1 MEYRDIKKD
10 FFRDKLFAHP
20 GDYSMVPE
28 RLVKRWEELW
38 VNPIPLTCIPANPRL
53 MNHYALGADPE
64 FSLISKGTHYKATDF
79 GLSAGRAFGA
89 DNNGRLVE
97 LRPMPS
103 KFVLDVVASL
113 LAEFQWAARLTSGL
127 ASLDWI
133 SVPYDQQDGLGGHVH
148 FARKRCEEDRDTDV
162 MGLNNIFALL
172 VRAGVF
178 NQKLCE
184 LRLNRSHYGK
194 YGDVRVQTHGYEYR
208 TFPTWL
214 NSPWLAFLA
223 LVLAKISIYDP
234 TFMKGL
240 AAHGCDN
247 EVAAKSTIFNLL
259 RYYQTLDDDVRIAFN
274 AYKVHGF
281 PQQTSLDFKS
291 EWGICADKIVS
302 EPMIW
307 YPAMME
313 PDALHRQA
321 VFDCLISK
329 KPIDFFKVEPNWEGH
344 HIPEGYF
351 SLFETSSTLR
361 QVGIGEIISNLVC
374 PKGQPVCLQTRGPDN
389 LLQIWVPLE
398 YPIEPRQIEKT
409 ASYFFPRGKVDIDVR
424 KKGVPEVRIES
435 GKHFREGANV
445 DKMRAFL
452 LSGMFPCWET
462 TVVNKASFDTWKEG
476 FGLYKV
482 KLKGIEIV

>member
-1 MEYRDIKKD
+1 
-10 FFRDKLFAHP
+10 
-20 GDYSMVPE
+20 MVPE
-28 RLVKRWEELW
+28 RLVKRWEDLW
-38 VNPIPLTCIPANPRL
+38 MNPIPLTCIPANPRL

-64 FSLISKGTHYKATDF
+64 FSLISKGTYYKATDF

-103 KFVLDVVASL
+103 KFALDVVASL
-113 LAEFQWAARLTSGL
+113 LAELQWAARLTNGL
-127 ASLDWI
+127 AALDWI

-148 FARKRCEEDRDTDV
+148 FARKRCEEDRDADV

-172 VRAGVF
+172 IRAGVF

-184 LRLNRSHYGK
+184 LRLNRAHYGK
-194 YGDVRVQTHGYEYR
+194 YGDVRVQNHGYEYR

-223 LVLAKISIYDP
+223 LVLAKISVYDP
-234 TFMKGL
+234 TLTGGL

-259 RYYQTLDDDVRIAFN
+259 RYYQTFDDDVRIAFN

-281 PQQTSLDFKS
+281 PQQTMLDFKS
-291 EWGICADKIVS
+291 EWGIRLGEGKL

-307 YPAMME
+307 YPAMIE
-313 PDALHRQA
+313 PLSCHREA
-321 VFDCLISK
+321 VFEYLFHK
-329 KPIDFFKVEPNWEGH
+329 KAIPFILGAPNWEGH

-374 PKGQPVCLQTRGPDN
+374 PKVQPVCLQTREPDD

-398 YPIEPRQIEKT
+398 YPIEPRHIEKVVS
-409 ASYFFPRGKVDIDVR
+409 AYFSRSNYDVDVR
-424 KKGVPEVRIES
+424 KKNIPDIRVGS
-435 GKHFREGANV
+435 GKRLREGNNV
-445 DKMRAFL
+445 DKMRHFL
-452 LSGMFPCWET
+452 LSGCFPCWET
-462 TVVNKASFDTWKEG
+462 TNVCKISFPVWQQSIKTHEMKFRGCELD
-476 FGLYKV
+476 
-482 KLKGIEIV
+482 

>member
-1 MEYRDIKKD
+1 MEYRDIKRD
-10 FFRDKLFAHP
+10 FFRDKLFSHP

-28 RLVKRWEELW
+28 RLVKRWEDLW
-38 VNPIPLTCIPANPRL
+38 MNPISLTCIPSNPRL

-64 FSLISKGTHYKATDF
+64 FSLISKGTYYKATDF

-103 KFVLDVVASL
+103 KFALDVAASL
-113 LAEFQWAARLTSGL
+113 LAELQWAARLTNGL
-127 ASLDWI
+127 SSLDWI

-172 VRAGVF
+172 MKAGIF

-184 LRLNRSHYGK
+184 LRLNRAHYGK
-194 YGDVRVQTHGYEYR
+194 YGDVRVQNHGYEYR

-223 LVLAKISIYDP
+223 LVLAKISVYDP
-234 TFMKGL
+234 TLARSL

-259 RYYQTLDDDVRIAFN
+259 RYYQTFDDDVRIAFN

-281 PQQTSLDFKS
+281 PQHTSLDFKS
-291 EWGICADKIVS
+291 EWGIRADKIVS

-321 VFDCLISK
+321 VFDYLVSK

-374 PKGQPVCLQTRGPDN
+374 PKVQPVCLQTREPDD

-398 YPIEPRQIEKT
+398 YPVELKQIEKN
-409 ASYFFPRGKVDIDVR
+409 ASCLFSQRKFDIDVR
-424 KKGVPEVRIES
+424 KKNIPDIRIGS
-435 GKHFREGANV
+435 GKRLREGENV
-445 DKMRAFL
+445 DMMRAFL
-452 LSGMFPCWET
+452 LGGCFPCWT
-462 TVVNKASFDTWKEG
+462 TNAVDKDSISIWQRHVSDGVT
-476 FGLYKV
+476 
-482 KLKGIEIV
+482 KLRGCEI